1 MISAGFLGAIG
12 DFLFGS
18 GGNDAE
24 AFRGPGWE
32 QQGVLLDD
40 LAMGQF
46 MTPEQLAEKRR
57 MLDQFAQNTGG
68 QSPEW
73 LNDAYDRLGNMDT
86 VQQNM
91 LPRFTP
97 GQAIEGQM
105 TSNTSPLQQYTPEFQ
120 QRDPYQYS
128 NLNFQNYDAN
138 KAVGDAYTPQF
149 EMARRGLERYGQ
161 DERQGIAEDMN
172 ARGMLTTGG
181 TTEAMMKQ
189 RETQGNRLADISS
202 QLATQ
207 QGQQQ
212 LQSQQF
218 GANLNT
224 QQQGMQLG
232 REQGQAQELF
242 RQQGASDNQAQFLA
256 QNALQNNSQ
265 QMQNQSQVF
274 GQNMAGRQAALGE
287 YAVQGQARQ
296 QPMNDLFRLYQLS
309 AGSTPG
315 NPATPGLIGSAM
327 GGAGAAIGAVL
338 CLPKGTKIETN
349 DGAVDVENVKPGDE
363 VVGGTVTA
371 TVRILRP
378 TDHKFYRHNFTNGD
392 VVMSKG
398 HPYFDDLV
406 GMEAVESDSDCTYDV
421 KTSGGYYFVN
431 GIKLGST
438 IGG

>member
-24 AFRGPGWE
+24 AFRSPGWE
-32 QQGVLLDD
+32 QQGWLLNDM
-40 LAMGQF
+40 ATGQL
-46 MTPEQLAEKRR
+46 MTPEQRAKKLQSYKDTLAQTGHNQSQSWRDDLQQR
-57 MLDQFAQNTGG
+57 IDQLSVADQFATPQ
-68 QSPEW
+68 
-73 LNDAYDRLGNMDT
+73 
-86 VQQNM
+86 
-91 LPRFTP
+91 FTP
-97 GQAIEGQM
+97 GEAIEGQM
-105 TSNTSPLQQYTPEFQ
+105 ASNTSPLQQSTPQFQ

-138 KAVGDAYTPQF
+138 KAVGDAFNPQF

-161 DERQGIAEDMN
+161 EERQGIAEDMN

-224 QQQGMQLG
+224 QRQGMQLG

-274 GQNMAGRQAALGE
+274 GQDMAGRQAALGE
-287 YAVQGQARQ
+287 YAVQGRARQ
-296 QPMNDLFRLYQLS
+296 QPMNDLYRLYQLS
-309 AGSTPG
+309 AGATPG
-315 NPATPGLIGSAM
+315 NAASPGFIGSAM
-327 GGAGAAIGAVL
+327 GGVGSAVGAYLGGIG
-338 CLPKGTKIETN
+338 
-349 DGAVDVENVKPGDE
+349 
-363 VVGGTVTA
+363 
-371 TVRILRP
+371 
-378 TDHKFYRHNFTNGD
+378 
-392 VVMSKG
+392 
-398 HPYFDDLV
+398 
-406 GMEAVESDSDCTYDV
+406 
-421 KTSGGYYFVN
+421 
-431 GIKLGST
+431 
-438 IGG
+438 

>member
-274 GQNMAGRQAALGE
+274 GQDMAGRQAALGE
-287 YAVQGQARQ
+287 YAVQGRARQ
-296 QPMNDLFRLYQLS
+296 QPMNDLYRLYQLS
-309 AGSTPG
+309 AGATPG
-315 NPATPGLIGSAM
+315 NAASPGFIGSAM
-327 GGAGAAIGAVL
+327 GGVGSAVGAYLGGIG
-338 CLPKGTKIETN
+338 
-349 DGAVDVENVKPGDE
+349 
-363 VVGGTVTA
+363 
-371 TVRILRP
+371 
-378 TDHKFYRHNFTNGD
+378 
-392 VVMSKG
+392 
-398 HPYFDDLV
+398 
-406 GMEAVESDSDCTYDV
+406 
-421 KTSGGYYFVN
+421 
-431 GIKLGST
+431 
-438 IGG
+438 

>member
-32 QQGVLLDD
+32 NQGFTLDD
-40 LAMGQF
+40 MAMNQF
-46 MTPEQLAEKRR
+46 LTPEQRKKKLEDFQHVMDNQAQYQDQNWIHDLQGR
-57 MLDQFAQNTGG
+57 MDRLQVADQFATPQ
-68 QSPEW
+68 
-73 LNDAYDRLGNMDT
+73 
-86 VQQNM
+86 
-91 LPRFTP
+91 FTP
-97 GQAIEGQM
+97 GEAISGQM
-105 TSNTSPLQQYTPEFQ
+105 TSNTSPLQQSTPQFQ

-149 EMARRGLERYGQ
+149 EMAKRGLEQYGQ
-161 DERQGIAEDMN
+161 EERQGIAEDMN

-274 GQNMAGRQAALGE
+274 GQDMAGRQAALGE
-287 YAVQGQARQ
+287 YGTQVQSAQ
-296 QPMNDLFRLYQLS
+296 QPMNDLYRLYQLS
-309 AGSTPG
+309 AGATPG
-315 NPATPGLIGSAM
+315 NAASPGFIGSAM
-327 GGAGAAIGAVL
+327 GGVGSAVGAYLGGIG
-338 CLPKGTKIETN
+338 
-349 DGAVDVENVKPGDE
+349 
-363 VVGGTVTA
+363 
-371 TVRILRP
+371 
-378 TDHKFYRHNFTNGD
+378 
-392 VVMSKG
+392 
-398 HPYFDDLV
+398 
-406 GMEAVESDSDCTYDV
+406 
-421 KTSGGYYFVN
+421 
-431 GIKLGST
+431 
-438 IGG
+438 